1 MPGEFVR
8 PEPEWTWLIVL
19 YFFLGGIAAG
29 SYFMGS
35 LLELFGQPSDHPAV
49 RITHW
54 LAFPL
59 LAVCGLL
66 LIADLGRPERFFHML
81 VQSARPP
88 LPALKWY
95 SPMSLGSWALLIFS
109 GVAFLS
115 FLDAVFETTRDRFF
129 LHRGVLGKIWAV
141 IGLVLAAFFASY
153 TGVLLGTTNLDIW
166 GNSPLIGAL
175 FMASAVSTGLALTA
189 LLLFLRRRYSVG
201 SREKLEEADRYA
213 MGLELILII
222 AFVASLGAL
231 AAAYISS
238 PAGAIWLWGG
248 VVLVGL
254 LVPLALHFFPRI
266 FGSATHVVAPLLTLI
281 GGLILRYVV
290 VMVPQGLFH

>member
-19 YFFLGGIAAG
+19 YFFLGGLAAG

-59 LAVCGLL
+59 LAVCGIL

-88 LPALKWY
+88 LPVVKAW
-95 SPMSLGSWALLIFS
+95 SPMSLGSWALLVFS

-115 FLDAVFETTRDRFF
+115 FVDAVIEATQGRII
-129 LHRGVLGKIWAV
+129 LHRGILGKLWSVLGLA
-141 IGLVLAAFFASY
+141 LAAFFASY
-153 TGVLLGTTNLDIW
+153 TGVLLATTNLEIW
-166 GNSPLIGAL
+166 GDSPMIGAL
-175 FMASAVSTGLALTA
+175 FMTSAVSTGLALTA
-189 LLLFLRRRYSVG
+189 LLLVLRRRYSVG

-213 MGLELILII
+213 MALELILIV

-231 AAAYISS
+231 ASVYVSS
-238 PAGAIWLWGG
+238 PAGALWLWGG
-248 VVLVGL
+248 VVVVGL
-254 LVPLALHFFPRI
+254 LVPLALHLFPRA
-266 FGSATHVVAPLLTLI
+266 FGSATHVLAPILTLI

-290 VMVPQGLFH
+290 VMVPQGIFH

>member
-1 MPGEFVR
+1 MPGEFIR
-8 PEPEWTWLIVL
+8 SEPEWTWLIVL
-19 YFFLGGIAAG
+19 YFFLGGLAAG
-29 SYFMGS
+29 SYFMGC
-35 LLELFGQPSDHPAV
+35 LLELVGQPSDHVAV

-81 VQSARPP
+81 VQSANPP

-95 SPMSLGSWALLIFS
+95 SPMSLGSWALLVFS

-115 FLDAVFETTRDRFF
+115 FLDAVFESTSGRVF
-129 LHRGVLGKIWAV
+129 LHRGLLGKLWAVLG
-141 IGLVLAAFFASY
+141 LAISAFFASY
-153 TGVLLGTTNLDIW
+153 TGVLLGTTNLAVW
-166 GNSPLIGAL
+166 GDSPLIGAL

-189 LLLFLRRRYSVG
+189 LVLVLRRHYAVG
-201 SREKLEEADRYA
+201 SRDKLEEADRYA
-213 MGLELILII
+213 MTMELILII
-222 AFVASLGAL
+222 AFVASIGAIASIYL
-231 AAAYISS
+231 SS
-238 PAGAIWLWGG
+238 PAGALWLWGG
-248 VVLVGL
+248 VVIVGL
-254 LVPLALHFFPRI
+254 LVPLGLHLFPRV
-266 FGSATHVVAPLLTLI
+266 FGSTTHVLAPILTLI

>member
-19 YFFLGGIAAG
+19 YFFLGGLAAG

-54 LAFPL
+54 LAFPI
-59 LAVCGLL
+59 LAVCGIL

-88 LPALKWY
+88 LPSLKWY
-95 SPMSLGSWALLIFS
+95 SPMSLGSWALLVFS
-109 GVAFLS
+109 GIAFLS
-115 FLDAVFETTRDRFF
+115 FLDAVLETTQDRIV
-129 LHRGVLGKIWAV
+129 LHRGLLGKLWALL
-141 IGLVLAAFFASY
+141 GLAVSAFFASY
-153 TGVLLGTTNLDIW
+153 TGVLLATTNLDVW
-166 GNSPLIGAL
+166 GDSPLIGAL
-175 FMASAVSTGLALTA
+175 FMTSAVSTGLALTA
-189 LLLFLRRRYSVG
+189 LLLVLRRRYAVG

-213 MGLELILII
+213 MALELILII
-222 AFVASLGAL
+222 AFVASLGA
-231 AAAYISS
+231 AAALYLSS
-238 PAGAIWLWGG
+238 LAGALWLWGG
-248 VVLVGL
+248 VVLIGL

-266 FGSATHVVAPLLTLI
+266 FGSATHVVAPILTLI

>member
-35 LLELFGQPSDHPAV
+35 LLALFGQPSDHPAV

-59 LAVCGLL
+59 LAVCGIL

-81 VQSARPP
+81 VESARPP
-88 LPALKWY
+88 LPAFKWY
-95 SPMSLGSWALLIFS
+95 SPMSAGSWALLVFS

-115 FLDAVFETTRDRFF
+115 FVDAVLESTQNRIV
-129 LHRGVLGKIWAV
+129 LHRGVLGKLWAL
-141 IGLVLAAFFASY
+141 IGLAISAFFASY
-153 TGVLLGTTNLDIW
+153 TGVLLATTNLDIW

-175 FMASAVSTGLALTA
+175 FMTSAVSTGLALT
-189 LLLFLRRRYSVG
+189 LLLLVLRRRYPVG
-201 SREKLEEADRYA
+201 SRQKLEEVDRYA
-213 MGLELILII
+213 MAMELILII

-238 PAGAIWLWGG
+238 PAGAFWLWGG
-248 VVLVGL
+248 VVVVGL
-254 LVPLALHFFPRI
+254 VVPLALHFFPRV
-266 FGSATHVVAPLLTLI
+266 FGAGTHVVAPILTLI

-290 VMVPQGLFH
+290 VMLPQGLFH

>member
-29 SYFMGS
+29 SYFMGA

-59 LAVCGLL
+59 LAVCGILL
-66 LIADLGRPERFFHML
+66 VADLGRPERFFHML

-109 GVAFLS
+109 AVAFVS
-115 FLDAVFETTRDRFF
+115 FLDAVFETTSSRLF
-129 LHRGVLGKIWAV
+129 LHRGLLGKLWAV
-141 IGLVLAAFFASY
+141 LGLVLAAFFASY
-153 TGVLLGTTNLDIW
+153 TGVLLATTNLDVW

-175 FMASAVSTGLALTA
+175 FMTSAVSTGLALTA
-189 LLLFLRRRYSVG
+189 LLLVLRRRYAIG

-213 MGLELILII
+213 MVMELILII
-222 AFVASLGAL
+222 AFVASLGAF
-231 AAAYISS
+231 AAIYLSS
-238 PAGAIWLWGG
+238 PAGALWLWGG
-248 VVLVGL
+248 VVVVGL
-254 LVPLALHFFPRI
+254 LVPLALHFFRI
-266 FGSATHVVAPLLTLI
+266 FGSATHVVAPVLTLI